1 MLKAKLYWFA
11 AGCQLWSAVAYAQ
24 ASSDGDADT
33 SQKQDAELL
42 LVNVQGD
49 KPSSAADG
57 YRTHRAELGAFGELS
72 LKQVPFSLNVTPSE
86 LWENR
91 IAHTEQE
98 VLQNNPTV
106 SNLMAPLAPGGGGM
120 SRTMVRGG
128 TMGDQ
133 GVLRDGLVDRGFTY
147 PWFETVERVEVMNG
161 YSSLLN
167 GFGTT
172 GGTINYVSKRPTDH
186 PLANVTVGNYQG
198 GTNFVTGD
206 VSGPLPLFDLPK
218 LKARSIFHQEAGN
231 TFVDGSSERRTLFST
246 VVTHNPRENIELG
259 ADFTFQNFFA
269 QGLQNYIDVNP
280 SKGIFVP
287 SASRL
292 DPHKQ
297 LGQDWTFNESR
308 KLLAGL
314 SAKVRLSKV
323 ISVRA
328 AYRYGDMWR
337 RYNTTFGTFTDN
349 DGNYS
354 EKYITT
360 PKQTEVTHSYYAL
373 ADVRFGTGPIQHTI
387 TAGYNGTQFY
397 YKRGNDVAT
406 DLGMSS
412 LSQPLVV
419 PEEPARTSGAA
430 NASRTYYDSLI
441 LGDHAQF
448 GPLSVIAGVNY
459 AQIRANSWTIGGVC
473 TTAGQCP
480 AGGVSDSVEGA
491 FTPSVG
497 VTYQP
502 WSRLALYGSYIE
514 ALQQGGTAPTGAV
527 NAYEIM
533 PSTHSSQFEMGA
545 KWDWART
552 QWSLALF
559 RMNQINAYLNDE
571 NYYRQDGRQ
580 INTGAELTLSGL
592 ILPRLT
598 AVGGFTWMRSRVTQA
613 ASEAL
618 EDKVPVNVPQATGRA
633 YFEWALPGISGLT
646 LNAAANI
653 NGSRYVDTA
662 NADHISASVTFDA
675 GARYEFLVDRHPM
688 SVVLFVSNL
697 TDQRYW
703 AYYRQGSG
711 LLAGTP
717 RIVSVSLRGGL
728 L

>member
-1 MLKAKLYWFA
+1 MLKAKLYWIA
-11 AGCQLWSAVAYAQ
+11 AGCQLWSGLVYAQ
-24 ASSDGDADT
+24 ASSEGNTDAP
-33 SQKQDAELL
+33 QKPDAQPQ
-42 LVNVQGD
+42 LVNVQGV

-57 YRTHRAELGAFGELS
+57 YRTRRAELGVFGELS
-72 LKQVPFSLNVTPSE
+72 LKQVPFSLNVTPSD

-91 IAHTEQE
+91 NAHTEQD
-98 VLQNNPTV
+98 VLQTNPTV
-106 SNLMAPLAPGGGGM
+106 ANLMAPFAPGGGGM

-147 PWFETVERVEVMNG
+147 PWFETVERAEVMNG
-161 YSSLLN
+161 YTSLLN

-172 GGTINYVSKRPTDH
+172 GGTVNYVSKRPTDR
-186 PLANVTVGNYQG
+186 LLGNVSVGNYQG
-198 GTNFVTGD
+198 GINYVTGD
-206 VSGPLPLFDLPK
+206 VSGPLPIFGLSK
-218 LKARSIFHQEAGN
+218 LKARSIFHQEAGH
-231 TFVDGSSERRTLFST
+231 TFVHGSSERRTLFST
-246 VVTHNPRENIELG
+246 VVTHNPLENVELG
-259 ADFTFQNFFA
+259 ADFTYQNFFV
-269 QGLQNYIDVNP
+269 QGLQNYINVNP

-287 SASRL
+287 SASHL
-292 DPHKQ
+292 DPRKQ

-314 SAKVRLSKV
+314 SAKARLSKA

-349 DGNYS
+349 EGNYS
-354 EKYITT
+354 ETYITT
-360 PKQTEVTHSYYAL
+360 PQQSEVTHSYYAL
-373 ADVRFGTGPIQHTI
+373 ADVRLDTGPIQHTI

-397 YKRGNDVAT
+397 YKRGNDVSS

-441 LGDHAQF
+441 LGDHAQL

-459 AQIRANSWTIGGVC
+459 AQIRATSWTITSNC

-502 WSRLALYGSYIE
+502 WSWLALYGSYIE
-514 ALQQGGTAPTGAV
+514 ALQQGGTAPTGAI

-533 PSTHSSQFEMGA
+533 PSTHSSQFELGA

-559 RMNQINAYLNDE
+559 RMNQINEYLNAD

-580 INTGAELTLSGL
+580 INQGGELTVSGQL
-592 ILPRLT
+592 LPQLT
-598 AVGGFTWMRSRVTQA
+598 AVGGVTLMRSRVTRA
-613 ASEAL
+613 ASDAL
-618 EDKVPVNVPQATGRA
+618 EHKVPVNVPQATGRA
-633 YFEWALPGISGLT
+633 YVEYALPVLQRLS
-646 LNAAANI
+646 LNAGANI

-662 NADHISASVTFDA
+662 NADDIPTSVTFDA

-688 SVVLFVSNL
+688 SVVLFVQNL

-703 AYYRQGSG
+703 SYYRQGSG
-711 LLAGTP
+711 LLAGAP
-717 RIVSVSLRGGL
+717 RVVSISLKGGL